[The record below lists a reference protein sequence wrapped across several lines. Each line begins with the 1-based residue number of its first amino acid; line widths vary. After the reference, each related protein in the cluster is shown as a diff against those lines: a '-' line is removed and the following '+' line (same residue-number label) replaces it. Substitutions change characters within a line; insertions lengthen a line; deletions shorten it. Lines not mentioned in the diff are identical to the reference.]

1 MTKVHS
7 TPVRTNRN
15 TDKPKK
21 PHPDFPLT
29 CHPTGRWCKKV
40 RGKLHYF
47 GKAIAD
53 NGASAQTA
61 LELWLE
67 QKDDLLAGRVPRPK
81 GESGPTLRNLANRFL
96 TAKKRLVDSGE
107 LSPHTWKAYFDISE
121 NAIAFLGKDRLLS
134 DIQPTD
140 FERLRSNWSAKW
152 GPTRLK
158 AEINRLK
165 VVFNFA
171 WKNGI
176 IDKPIRFGEG
186 FASPSAKV
194 LRLHR
199 AAQGPNMFERDE
211 LRTMLESASQP
222 LRTMILLGANCGFG
236 NSDLGSLPLSA
247 LDLEGGWID
256 FHRGKTGINR
266 RCPLWAETVQAL
278 REWLARRPQPK
289 NESDVNLVFLTV
301 RGVGWDS
308 VYPVLAH
315 QMRKLTDRLGIMG
328 RSFYSLRHGFETVGG
343 ESIDQVAVSAIMGHA
358 DQSMSANYRER
369 ISDARLRAVG
379 EHVRQWLFGTPTTTQ
394 EGGAV

>member
-1 MTKVHS
+1 MTEFNS
-7 TPVRTNRN
+7 TKSARTS
-15 TDKPKK
+15 KPTKPAK

-29 CHPTGRWCKKV
+29 AHPTGRWCKKV

-47 GKAIAD
+47 GPWAD
-53 NGASAQTA
+53 SQSA
-61 LELWLE
+61 LELWIE

-81 GESGPTLRNLANRFL
+81 GRSGPTLRELANRFL

-107 LSPHTWKAYFDISE
+107 LSPHTWKAYHDISE
-121 NAIAFLGKDRLLS
+121 TAIAFLGKDRLLT

-222 LRTMILLGANCGFG
+222 LRAMILLGANCAFG
-236 NSDLGSLPLSA
+236 NSDIGSLPLSA
-247 LDLEGGWID
+247 LDLEGGWIN
-256 FHRGKTGINR
+256 FHRGKTGIAR
-266 RCPLWAETVQAL
+266 RCPLWVETIQSL
-278 REWLARRPQPK
+278 REWLARRPDPK
-289 NESDVNLVFLTV
+289 NEADAGLVFLTV
-301 RGVGWDS
+301 RGVGWS
-308 VYPVLAH
+308 AGPQTSSTLVH
-315 QMRKLTDRLGIMG
+315 EMRRLTDRLGIMG
-328 RSFYSLRHGFETVGG
+328 RSFYSLRHTFATVGS
-343 ESIDQVAVSAIMGHA
+343 ESRDQIGVDSIMGHC
-358 DQSMSANYRER
+358 DNSMSANYRER
-369 ISDARLRAVG
+369 ISDTRLQAVA
-379 EHVRQWLFGTPTTTQ
+379 EHVRRWLFATPAP
-394 EGGAV
+394 EGGAK

>member
-1 MTKVHS
+1 MHNS
-7 TPVRTNRN
+7 TAPTIHVKSRR
-15 TDKPKK
+15 PKFTK
-21 PHPDFPLT
+21 PHKDFPLT
-29 CHPTGRWCKKV
+29 PHPTGRWCKKV

-47 GKAIAD
+47 GKIVED
-53 NGASAQTA
+53 DGGASSQAA
-61 LELWLE
+61 LVLWLS

-81 GESGPTLRNLANRFL
+81 GGSGPTLRELVNRFL

-107 LSPHTWKAYFDISE
+107 LSPLTWKAYFDISE

-140 FERLRSNWSAKW
+140 FERLRAKWSETW

-165 VVFNFA
+165 VVFNYA

-289 NESDVNLVFLTV
+289 NESDVNLVFLTG
-301 RGVGWDS
+301 RGGGLDS

-328 RSFYSLRHGFETVGG
+328 RSFYSLRHTFETIAG
-343 ESIDQVAVSAIMGHA
+343 ESLDQVATGAIMGHV
-358 DQSMSANYRER
+358 DSSMASAYRER
-369 ISDARLRAVG
+369 IGDARLRAVA
-379 EHVRQWLFGTPTTTQ
+379 EHVRQWLFGTPTT
-394 EGGAV
+394 EGGAA